1 VQLMAVQDQI
11 PVRPERAPRPP
22 IAVPISQVRAF
33 VASCYRWSKYHR
45 VLVNARALTGPPIL
59 VELLYESKEFPM
71 PQIEVSEQQIVD
83 ALDRLS
89 PKGRRDAV
97 RRLIAGAAGLDRTI
111 DALQPRLAEVAR
123 QRGLDWAKLS
133 DEERERLV
141 DEILHE

>member
-1 VQLMAVQDQI
+1 
-11 PVRPERAPRPP
+11 
-22 IAVPISQVRAF
+22 
-33 VASCYRWSKYHR
+33 
-45 VLVNARALTGPPIL
+45 
-59 VELLYESKEFPM
+59 M

-97 RRLIAGAAGLDRTI
+97 RRLIAGAAALDRTI
-111 DALQPRLAEVAR
+111 DALQPRLVEIAR

>member
-1 VQLMAVQDQI
+1 
-11 PVRPERAPRPP
+11 
-22 IAVPISQVRAF
+22 
-33 VASCYRWSKYHR
+33 
-45 VLVNARALTGPPIL
+45 
-59 VELLYESKEFPM
+59 M

-89 PKGRRDAV
+89 PKGRREAV
-97 RRLIAGAAGLDRTI
+97 RRLIAGASVLDRTI
-111 DALQPRLAEVAR
+111 ETLQPRLAEIAR

>member
-1 VQLMAVQDQI
+1 
-11 PVRPERAPRPP
+11 
-22 IAVPISQVRAF
+22 
-33 VASCYRWSKYHR
+33 
-45 VLVNARALTGPPIL
+45 
-59 VELLYESKEFPM
+59 M

-89 PKGRRDAV
+89 PKGRREAV
-97 RRLIAGAAGLDRTI
+97 RRLIAGASLLDRTI
-111 DALQPRLAEVAR
+111 ETLQPRLAEIAR